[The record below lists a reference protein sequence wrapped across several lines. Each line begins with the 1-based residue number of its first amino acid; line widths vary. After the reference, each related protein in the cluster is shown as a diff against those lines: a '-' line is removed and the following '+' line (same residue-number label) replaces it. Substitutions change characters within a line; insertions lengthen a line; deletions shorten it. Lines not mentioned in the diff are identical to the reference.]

1 MAPKYFPHFIVKM
14 QTKYWLFLY
23 QKEKKMKH
31 ERRELHWRWSR
42 SLDGLSRR
50 SVPSSHARRQRFK
63 PWSRQYLLIRRSLS
77 WFGLASTPAESL
89 PNLNPA
95 FLLSASRPFNRWPSV
110 WFGSMLCGTACD
122 STDSREISNDGNPSH
137 PPPLHFLPT
146 FFTRW
151 RPSWVPL
158 AAWNAIYQLLHPT

>member
-1 MAPKYFPHFIVKM
+1 MKYTM
-14 QTKYWLFLY
+14 QRGSCANALFRVLHHYLVDIRGGQIRVCVETKHRS
-23 QKEKKMKH
+23 Q
-31 ERRELHWRWSR
+31 
-42 SLDGLSRR
+42 SLDGLGVAFQVLMPEDSG
-50 SVPSSHARRQRFK
+50 SNPEAGSIYF
-63 PWSRQYLLIRRSLS
+63 IRRSLS

-137 PPPLHFLPT
+137 LPPLHYLPT
-146 FFTRW
+146 IFTRW
-151 RPSWVPL
+151 CPSWVPSSRL
-158 AAWNAIYQLLHPT
+158 E

>member
-1 MAPKYFPHFIVKM
+1 MYFS
-14 QTKYWLFLY
+14 L
-23 QKEKKMKH
+23 
-31 ERRELHWRWSR
+31 ERRHNATFHPKGIFRHHWISMFTYLFTWKVLQDKNR
-42 SLDGLSRR
+42 SSWFRG
-50 SVPSSHARRQRFK
+50 SVPSSQARGQRFK
-63 PWSRQYLLIRRSLS
+63 PRRRQYFKLLWPRR
-77 WFGLASTPAESL
+77 FFTPTPVESL

-122 STDSREISNDGNPSH
+122 STDSREISNDGNPLH

-158 AAWNAIYQLLHPT
+158 AAWNAIYQLLNPT

>member
-1 MAPKYFPHFIVKM
+1 MKYTFRTFFRLEMFCRNPV
-14 QTKYWLFLY
+14 L
-23 QKEKKMKH
+23 
-31 ERRELHWRWSR
+31 SCR
-42 SLDGLSRR
+42 SLDGLGVEFLVLMPEDSG
-50 SVPSSHARRQRFK
+50 SNPEAGSIYF
-63 PWSRQYLLIRRSLS
+63 IRRSLS